1 MRLAS
6 LLEAGRLDFLDAL
19 SDITEERAA
28 AKPDETQW
36 SVLECIEHVIVV
48 EDRHLRWIDMGRAI
62 EPRRDDDRELRLF
75 TIMRNQFEKREA
87 PSALRPKGRFSTLIE
102 ATEAFLETRDRAIR
116 LVKERGDSLY
126 GIGVKHPFFGPV
138 NGAELVQLMD
148 GHARRHAEQ
157 IRERVR
163 PAPPPPVRV
172 PSVHVKTKDS
182 SAPRVEPQ
190 LAADLAAP
198 ADPGSLFSNGAAVT
212 LDALHLRSG
221 NARGVKAS
229 TFAATGSVLELT
241 DFAGAEFE
249 AIVLKDVR
257 LVNCDLAHL
266 KVQRMV
272 LERVEFIDCRL
283 MGLSVESLDAG
294 DVLIQNSDVRY
305 ASLQGASL
313 RNCEFEGA
321 KWQESDLRSADLSGT
336 VIRNCDL
343 ERADLRGATLRDT
356 DFRTSKLEGMQVGV
370 NDLRGAI
377 VEPGQAMILAQVLGV
392 RIV

>member
-1 MRLAS
+1 
-6 LLEAGRLDFLDAL
+6 
-19 SDITEERAA
+19 
-28 AKPDETQW
+28 
-36 SVLECIEHVIVV
+36 
-48 EDRHLRWIDMGRAI
+48 
-62 EPRRDDDRELRLF
+62 
-75 TIMRNQFEKREA
+75 
-87 PSALRPKGRFSTLIE
+87 
-102 ATEAFLETRDRAIR
+102 
-116 LVKERGDSLY
+116 
-126 GIGVKHPFFGPV
+126 
-138 NGAELVQLMD
+138 MD

-163 PAPPPPVRV
+163 PAPPPPARV
-172 PSVHVKTKDS
+172 PPLLVKRKDP

-198 ADPGSLFSNGAAVT
+198 ADPRSLFSFSNGATIT

-229 TFAATGSVLELT
+229 SFAATGSVLELT
-241 DFAGAEFE
+241 EFAGAEFE

-266 KVQRMV
+266 KAQRMV

-283 MGLSVESLDAG
+283 MGLSVESLNAR

-305 ASLQGASL
+305 ASLQGACL
-313 RNCEFEGA
+313 RNCEFEGS

-343 ERADLRGATLRDT
+343 ERADLNGATLRDT